1 MTEMYMA
8 KTSKHYMGHICFLEF
23 CEQLIQ
29 RQPTPVVLKCEIGLI
44 SRNQNEMRNRPFF
57 NNLKANW

>member
-1 MTEMYMA
+1 MWPGSYRDECRNAFIRYC
-8 KTSKHYMGHICFLEF
+8 HG
-23 CEQLIQ
+23 
-29 RQPTPVVLKCEIGLI
+29 PVVLKCEIGLI